1 LPPFGLIWTAE
12 AIGPAGGKSRLAFSS
27 LLRAYF
33 ACGKLD
39 YVIPYRVFIIGQE
52 DGLRSN
58 RGSLKNI
65 SFLTD
70 RRPE

>member
-1 LPPFGLIWTAE
+1 LVIWDRNE
-12 AIGPAGGKSRLAFSS
+12 AIRPRRWKSRLAFSS

-39 YVIPYRVFIIGQE
+39 YVIPYRVFIIEQE
-52 DGLRSN
+52 NGLRSN
-58 RGSLKNI
+58 RGPLKNI

-70 RRPE
+70 RQPE